1 MTNDTFIHLDVA
13 VIGGGPAG
21 ISACL
26 ELLKSAKLN
35 IALFEMDTE
44 LGGMPRS
51 CHIGFGMRDRKRF
64 YSGQAYARKL
74 DKLIRKKD
82 IHIYTE
88 STVTSI
94 EPGPSG
100 GVHRID
106 VINKQGLK
114 SYESR
119 FVVLS
124 TGCCE
129 SSRGARSI
137 PGTRPAGIYTTG
149 ELQQL
154 VNFHHLK
161 PGRRAIIVG
170 SENVALSSVLT
181 LNRAGTNIVGMVE
194 EDPELKTYSFAA
206 RMMALFYGF
215 PIYKNT
221 LVNTILGKQRVEGVE
236 LTTRGSENSFQIE
249 CDSVIVTGNFR
260 PITMLIDNT
269 AIEQDPLTRGPVVDT
284 NLMTSIPGIF
294 AAGNLLR
301 GADMNDLC
309 ALEGRLAAR
318 GILKMMQSSKLEGAH
333 PIILRAEPPIR
344 YVVPQKIVPN
354 QLYSPV
360 WSWMSPGVSIQLE
373 HTVEKPVI
381 EAWSGDEKIWRGS
394 FSKIYANTRTPV
406 PIRKFDWNRVD
417 PQKEIILKLMTSDSK
432 SY

>member
-1 MTNDTFIHLDVA
+1 MTNDTLIHLDVA

-26 ELLKSAKLN
+26 ELSKASKLN
-35 IALFEMDTE
+35 IALFEMDSE

-51 CHIGFGMRDRKRF
+51 CHIGFGMRDRQRF
-64 YSGQAYARKL
+64 YRGPTYARKL
-74 DKLIRKKD
+74 NKLIRKKD
-82 IHIYTE
+82 ISIYTE

-94 EPGPSG
+94 MPDPSG
-100 GVHRID
+100 RAHRLD

-119 FVVLS
+119 FVVLA

-129 SSRGARSI
+129 SSRGAQQI

-161 PGRRAIIVG
+161 PGKRAIIVG
-170 SENVALSSVLT
+170 SESIAFSAVLT
-181 LNRAGTNIVGMVE
+181 LNRAGTKIVGMVE
-194 EDPELKTYSFAA
+194 EDSELKTYWFAA
-206 RMMALFYGF
+206 RPMALFYRF

-221 LVNTILGKQRVEGVE
+221 VVNAILGEKRVEGVE
-236 LTTRGSENSFQIE
+236 LMTKGSEDSFELE
-249 CDSVIVTGNFR
+249 CDSVVVTGKFR
-260 PITMLIDNT
+260 PITVLIDNT

-284 NLMTSIPGIF
+284 SLMTSIPGIF

-309 ALEGRLAAR
+309 ALEGRRAAQ
-318 GILKMMQSSKLEGAH
+318 GILKMMQSSQFEGAR
-333 PIILRAEPPIR
+333 PISLRAEPPIR
-344 YVVPQKIVPN
+344 YVAPQRVLQN

-360 WSWMSPGVSIQLE
+360 LWWMSPGVSIQLE
-373 HTVEKPVI
+373 HTIEKPVI
-381 EAWSGDEKIWRGS
+381 EAWSGDERIWRGS

-406 PIRKFDWNRVD
+406 PLRKFEWNRVD
-417 PQKEIILKLMTSDSK
+417 PEKGITLRIKD
-432 SY
+432 